1 VTGTLAAARSPQPRR
16 RVEGLSERAAPPAQP
31 KAESSQSHSVLPSC
45 SPARPPPSFLPS
57 FHFFRHHQFALDT
70 RRCPSRTTGRTL
82 SEGHRHRH
90 RHRHPSRLSNGS
102 TLLIHSSLVVTQ
114 HPGDR
119 SKRPKSAS
127 VGAVAIQDGL
137 SDSKDDLLRID
148 KRLPH
153 SSKIYTCNPKLITIV
168 DCGLALRERGEH
180 LPVDDSLGP
189 NPSAWVSGR
198 PLTFRVAKLS
208 WNRADRWGQTTSQ
221 S

>member
-1 VTGTLAAARSPQPRR
+1 MALALGDGHFSSSPQPRR
-16 RVEGLSERAAPPAQP
+16 RVEGLSERAAPPSQP
-31 KAESSQSHSVLPSC
+31 NAESSQSHSVLPSC
-45 SPARPPPSFLPS
+45 SPARPPPPS
-57 FHFFRHHQFALDT
+57 FTHFSRHHQFALDT

-82 SEGHRHRH
+82 SEGHRH
-90 RHRHPSRLSNGS
+90 PSRLSNGS
-102 TLLIHSSLVVTQ
+102 SLLIHSSLVVTQ
-114 HPGDR
+114 HQATVASDP
-119 SKRPKSAS
+119 SSAS

-189 NPSAWVSGR
+189 THQFGCRDVH
-198 PLTFRVAKLS
+198 
-208 WNRADRWGQTTSQ
+208 
-221 S
+221 